1 MSDQPQVK
9 ILDKALRVL
18 MLFSPE
24 QPEWGVSAVSREVG
38 MSKSTVHR
46 ILRVLEQHGFL
57 TQNADTRRFRLGLAG
72 IELGRRAQAGMEL
85 RRVALP
91 IMEQLSQM
99 SGETVLLQVVSPE
112 GDRVVC
118 IERVQQRRGLRL
130 ILDVGSTAPLY
141 AGCSSKV
148 LLAYLEKEA
157 VDTVLKGRLRPLASH
172 TTTDPAQIRAQL
184 AEIRRNGYAV
194 SFEETDEG
202 VAGVSVPIRD
212 ARDRVVASLT
222 ISGPLTRVNAATID
236 HYTGIVRE
244 GARRIAAELGHQP
257 SRTATRESIEAVNA
271 TQ

>member
-1 MSDQPQVK
+1 MSEPQVK

-18 MLFSPE
+18 MLFTPE

-46 ILRVLEQHGFL
+46 ILRVLEQHAFV
-57 TQNADTRRFRLGLAG
+57 TQNAETKRFRLGLAG

-91 IMEQLSQM
+91 IMERLSAM

-118 IERVQQRRGLRL
+118 IERVQQRSGLRL

-148 LLAYLEKEA
+148 LLAHLASDEI
-157 VDTVLKGRLRPLASH
+157 DRVLRGELHPLTSH
-172 TTTDPAQIRAQL
+172 TTVDPAIIR
-184 AEIRRNGYAV
+184 
-194 SFEETDEG
+194 
-202 VAGVSVPIRD
+202 
-212 ARDRVVASLT
+212 
-222 ISGPLTRVNAATID
+222 
-236 HYTGIVRE
+236 
-244 GARRIAAELGHQP
+244 
-257 SRTATRESIEAVNA
+257 
-271 TQ
+271 